1 MKLLHHIAQIFLKI
15 LIFRTKAR
23 TPVLKEAVETEELF
37 YDITFSSN
45 YRRLDQTLKS
55 NLLSRLQK
63 LKSLAIF
70 Y

>member
-1 MKLLHHIAQIFLKI
+1 MDNANETIASHCTNFLEN
-15 LIFRTKAR
+15 FDR

-55 NLLSRLQK
+55 NLLLRLEK

>member
-1 MKLLHHIAQIFLKI
+1 MDNANETIASYCTNFLEN
-15 LIFRTKAR
+15 FDR
-23 TPVLKEAVETEELF
+23 TPELKEAIETEELF

-55 NLLSRLQK
+55 NLLSRLEK